1 MAEHKLVI
9 EGRKESTSAPPVP
22 VKNER
27 PRMERESEQD
37 DISDK
42 GGRRERSNL
51 NRSVSR
57 RAEIKK
63 ETFGDRVKHAC
74 LGERSLLEAIE
85 DYIIEGLIPG
95 AKALFFDT
103 IFGSFESYLFGQAS
117 GRRIGG
123 RSSQEAGY
131 NYAKRYKLERERDGR
146 DSRERR
152 RDVGYIWEM
161 IEPMSRSEANSVL
174 ADMRDRA
181 DKDEYC
187 TVGDLMYYLGFK
199 ERDIS
204 DEPGSESQCWYLD
217 DLRSDRAG
225 IREVR
230 GGYLLDLPKPRSVP
244 RYSRY

>member
-1 MAEHKLVI
+1 MADHKLVI
-9 EGRKESTSAPPVP
+9 GGHKESSSAPPVP

-27 PRMERESEQD
+27 EAD
-37 DISDK
+37 DISEK
-42 GGRRERSNL
+42 EGRRERSDL

-74 LGERSLLEAIE
+74 LGERSLVEAIE

-117 GRRIGG
+117 GRRVGG

-131 NYAKRYKLERERDGR
+131 NYAKRYKLDRERDSR

>member
-9 EGRKESTSAPPVP
+9 EGRKESSSAPPVP

-27 PRMERESEQD
+27 PRMEREAD
-37 DISDK
+37 DISEK
-42 GGRRERSNL
+42 EGRRDRSNL

-63 ETFGDRVKHAC
+63 ETFGDRVRHAC

-117 GRRIGG
+117 GRRVGG

-131 NYAKRYKLERERDGR
+131 NYAKRYKLDRERDSR

>member
-9 EGRKESTSAPPVP
+9 EGRKESSSAPPVP
-22 VKNER
+22 VRNER
-27 PRMERESEQD
+27 PRMEREPD
-37 DISDK
+37 DIPEK
-42 GGRRERSNL
+42 EGRRERSNL
-51 NRSVSR
+51 SRSVSR

-74 LGERSLLEAIE
+74 LGERSLVEAIE

-103 IFGSFESYLFGQAS
+103 IFGSFESYLFGAAS
-117 GRRIGG
+117 GRHVGG

-131 NYAKRYKLERERDGR
+131 NYAKRYKLDRERDGR

-152 RDVGYIWEM
+152 RDVGYIWEL

>member
-9 EGRKESTSAPPVP
+9 EGRKESSSAPPVP

-27 PRMERESEQD
+27 PRMEREVD
-37 DISDK
+37 DISEK
-42 GGRRERSNL
+42 EGRRDRSNL
-51 NRSVSR
+51 NRSVNR

-117 GRRIGG
+117 GRRVGG
-123 RSSQEAGY
+123 RSSTEAGY
-131 NYAKRYKLERERDGR
+131 NYAKRYKLDRERDSR

-187 TVGDLMYYLGFK
+187 TVGDLMFYLGFK

>member
-1 MAEHKLVI
+1 MAEHKLII
-9 EGRKESTSAPPVP
+9 EGQKESSSAPPVP
-22 VKNER
+22 VRNER
-27 PRMERESEQD
+27 PTRMKHEPDDTSE
-37 DISDK
+37 K
-42 GGRRERSNL
+42 EGRRERSDL
-51 NRSVSR
+51 NRSVNR

-74 LGERSLLEAIE
+74 IGERSLLEAIE

-103 IFGSFESYLFGQAS
+103 IFGSFESYLFGAAS
-117 GRRIGG
+117 GKRVSG
-123 RSSQEAGY
+123 RSSTEAGY
-131 NYAKRYKLERERDGR
+131 NYAKRYKLDRERDGR

-204 DEPGSESQCWYLD
+204 DEPGAESQCWYLD

>member
-9 EGRKESTSAPPVP
+9 EGRKESSSAPPVP

-27 PRMERESEQD
+27 PRMEREAD
-37 DISDK
+37 DISEK
-42 GGRRERSNL
+42 EGRRDRSNL

-63 ETFGDRVKHAC
+63 ETFGDRVRHAC

-117 GRRIGG
+117 GKRVGG

-131 NYAKRYKLERERDGR
+131 NYAKRYKLDRERDSR

>member
-9 EGRKESTSAPPVP
+9 EGRKESSSAPPVP

-27 PRMERESEQD
+27 PRMEREAD
-37 DISDK
+37 DISEK
-42 GGRRERSNL
+42 EGRRDRSNL

-63 ETFGDRVKHAC
+63 ETFGDRVRHAC

-117 GRRIGG
+117 GRRVGG
-123 RSSQEAGY
+123 RSSTEAGY
-131 NYAKRYKLERERDGR
+131 NYAKRYKLDRERDSR
-146 DSRERR
+146 DSRDRR

>member
-1 MAEHKLVI
+1 MAEHKIVV
-9 EGRKESTSAPPVP
+9 GGQKESSSAPPVP
-22 VKNER
+22 VRNER
-27 PRMERESEQD
+27 PRMEREAEQD
-37 DISDK
+37 DIK
-42 GGRRERSNL
+42 EGRRERSNL
-51 NRSVSR
+51 SRSVSR

-74 LGERSLLEAIE
+74 LGERSLVEAIE

-117 GRRIGG
+117 GRRVGG

-131 NYAKRYKLERERDGR
+131 NYAKRYKLDRERDSR
-146 DSRERR
+146 DSRDRR

-187 TVGDLMYYLGFK
+187 TVGDLMFYLGFK

>member
-9 EGRKESTSAPPVP
+9 EGRKESSSAPPVP

-27 PRMERESEQD
+27 PRMEREVD
-37 DISDK
+37 DISEK
-42 GGRRERSNL
+42 EGRRDRSNL

-63 ETFGDRVKHAC
+63 ETFGDRVRHAC

-117 GRRIGG
+117 GRRVGG

-131 NYAKRYKLERERDGR
+131 NYAKRYKLDRERDSR
-146 DSRERR
+146 DSRDRR

>member
-1 MAEHKLVI
+1 MAEHKIVV
-9 EGRKESTSAPPVP
+9 GGQKESTSAPPVP
-22 VKNER
+22 VRNER
-27 PRMERESEQD
+27 PRMEREPE
-37 DISDK
+37 DISEK
-42 GGRRERSNL
+42 SGRRERSDL

-117 GRRIGG
+117 GKRVGG

-131 NYAKRYKLERERDGR
+131 NYAKRYKLERDRDDRDIRER
-146 DSRERR
+146 RR

-161 IEPMSRSEANSVL
+161 IEPMSRAEANSVL

-181 DKDEYC
+181 DKDQYC
-187 TVGDLMYYLGFK
+187 TVGDLMYYLGFM

-204 DEPGSESQCWYLD
+204 EEPGAESQCWYYE
-217 DLRSDRAG
+217 DLSSDRAR
-225 IREVR
+225 IMQVR
-230 GGYLLDLPKPRSVP
+230 GGYLLDLPKPRTAP

>member
-1 MAEHKLVI
+1 MAEHKIIV
-9 EGRKESTSAPPVP
+9 GGQKESSSAPPVP

-27 PRMERESEQD
+27 PTRMEREVD
-37 DISDK
+37 DISEK
-42 GGRRERSNL
+42 SGRRERSDL
-51 NRSVSR
+51 SRSVSR

-117 GRRIGG
+117 GRRVGG

-131 NYAKRYKLERERDGR
+131 NYAKRYKLDRERDGR
-146 DSRERR
+146 DSRDRR
-152 RDVGYIWEM
+152 RDVGYIWEL

>member
-27 PRMERESEQD
+27 PRMEREVD
-37 DISDK
+37 DISEK
-42 GGRRERSNL
+42 SGRRERSDL

-74 LGERSLLEAIE
+74 LGERSLVEAIE

-117 GRRIGG
+117 GRRVGG

-131 NYAKRYKLERERDGR
+131 NYAKRYKLDRERDGR

>member
-9 EGRKESTSAPPVP
+9 EGRKESSSAPPVP

-27 PRMERESEQD
+27 PRMEREAD
-37 DISDK
+37 DISEK
-42 GGRRERSNL
+42 EGRRDRSNL

-63 ETFGDRVKHAC
+63 ETFGDRVRHAC

-117 GRRIGG
+117 GRRVGG

-131 NYAKRYKLERERDGR
+131 NYAKRYKLDRER
-146 DSRERR
+146 RERR

>member
-1 MAEHKLVI
+1 
-9 EGRKESTSAPPVP
+9 
-22 VKNER
+22 
-27 PRMERESEQD
+27 
-37 DISDK
+37 
-42 GGRRERSNL
+42 
-51 NRSVSR
+51 
-57 RAEIKK
+57 
-63 ETFGDRVKHAC
+63 
-74 LGERSLLEAIE
+74 
-85 DYIIEGLIPG
+85 
-95 AKALFFDT
+95 
-103 IFGSFESYLFGQAS
+103 
-117 GRRIGG
+117 
-123 RSSQEAGY
+123 
-131 NYAKRYKLERERDGR
+131 
-146 DSRERR
+146 
-152 RDVGYIWEM
+152 
-161 IEPMSRSEANSVL
+161 MSRSEANSVL